1 MMRLPALLA
10 GGLLSLLAASAPQPL
25 AAEETAKTAAKE
37 AEAPAVPPGQKPS
50 ATLELASDQVRL
62 IMGGTAGKG
71 TLHFEGTDYPFTF
84 KTASASV
91 GAKVVTKVTAVGEV
105 YNLEKIEDFA
115 GEYTSASKSAMAGSA
130 EVRSTYKND
139 KGVVVEV
146 HGSVQ
151 GAGLSFG
158 GGMATITLVR
168 K

>member
-1 MMRLPALLA
+1 MTRLPALLA
-10 GGLLSLLAASAPQPL
+10 GGLLSLVAVSWALPL
-25 AAEETAKTAAKE
+25 GAEEAAK
-37 AEAPAVPPGQKPS
+37 AGAKDAAPATPAADRKPS

-71 TLHFEGTDYPFTF
+71 TLHFNGTDYPFTF

-105 YNLEKIEDFA
+105 YNLVKVEDFA
-115 GEYTSASKSAMAGSA
+115 GEYTSTSKSAMAGSA

-146 HGSVQ
+146 HGTTQ

-158 GGMATITLVR
+158 GSMATITLVR
-168 K
+168 Q